1 MTTIDS
7 PGSVLVDGKHYGAVA
22 DTIANNPQL
31 ASDIQRALVAY
42 DDAQKAAHADA
53 LKATAEK
60 LTAEHAETLAKV
72 TAELDAAKA
81 EAKAALE
88 QVEAN
93 EAFQKQILERAA
105 VLVPQAAESGDW
117 SDVAQL
123 LAFAGSPFE
132 EKKRLAELAEIERLE
147 AEAAERRAK
156 LAGKRAQDQTEAAE

>member
-1 MTTIDS
+1 MITIVS
-7 PGSVLVDGKHYGAVA
+7 PTSLLIDGIQAGAVA
-22 DTIANNPQL
+22 DAIANNQQL

-42 DDAQKAAHADA
+42 DDAQKSAHADA
-53 LKATAEK
+53 LKAAVEK
-60 LTAEHAETLAKV
+60 LTAEHAETLAKLS
-72 TAELDAAKA
+72 AERDAAKA

-117 SDVAQL
+117 SEVAQL
-123 LAFAGSPFE
+123 IAFAGSPFE

-147 AEAAERRAK
+147 SEAAERRAK